1 MPIYLNER
9 DRRLDRTHRGE
20 EERARKAVTEGGG
33 PLVKGPSMKYIPAR
47 AYPRKDAQK
56 RTW

>member
-33 PLVKGPSMKYIPAR
+33 PLVKVPSMKYIPAR

-56 RTW
+56 HTW